1 MILDVSEHVR
11 ITRNYRVGKE
21 VSMSCRSLLPEVNL
35 HSRNVLYGTTVGL
48 GNGVKMVAETVN
60 DTVPSLLK

>member
-1 MILDVSEHVR
+1 
-11 ITRNYRVGKE
+11 
-21 VSMSCRSLLPEVNL
+21 MSCRSLLPEVNL